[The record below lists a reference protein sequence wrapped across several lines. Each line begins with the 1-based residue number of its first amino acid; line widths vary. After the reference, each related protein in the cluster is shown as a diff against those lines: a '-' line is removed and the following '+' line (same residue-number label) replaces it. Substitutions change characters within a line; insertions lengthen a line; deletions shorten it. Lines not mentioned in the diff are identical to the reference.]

1 MKIEIP
7 KQITEKLQK
16 RVDSSDEFKNVEEYV
31 EYILKQVVER
41 LENESDEED
50 ENKEEVYSKEDEE
63 KVKERLRG
71 LGYLD

>member
-7 KQITEKLQK
+7 EELAKKLQK
-16 RVDSSDEFKNVEEYV
+16 RVDSTDEFDSVDAYI

-41 LENESDEED
+41 LENESKED
-50 ENKEEVYSKEDEE
+50 EKPAFSEEDEE
-63 KVKERLRG
+63 KVKDRLRS

>member
-7 KQITEKLQK
+7 NKITEKLQK
-16 RVDSSDEFKNVEEYV
+16 RVDSSDEFKNVQEYV

-41 LENESDEED
+41 LENENDEED
-50 ENKEEVYSKEDEE
+50 EKEEVYSEEDEE

>member
-7 KQITEKLQK
+7 EELAKKLQK
-16 RVDSSDEFKNVEEYV
+16 RVDSTDEFDSVEAYV

-41 LENESDEED
+41 LENESKED
-50 ENKEEVYSKEDEE
+50 EKPAFSEEDEE
-63 KVKERLRG
+63 KVKDRLRS